1 MNIAKALKTKN
12 SLVKSLREIGEKIRR
27 NNSSLKGMVNPY
39 DTKALYLMFKEKQ
52 EELLTLK
59 AALNKANIP
68 IQGTIYRLTEL
79 KSEINWLKGI
89 STQEGKTS
97 QHSYGN
103 ISVENEFI
111 AQITT
116 LELEKFISDRETE
129 LETLQEEVD
138 KFNYTTEI

>member
-1 MNIAKALKTKN
+1 
-12 SLVKSLREIGEKIRR
+12 
-27 NNSSLKGMVNPY
+27 MVNPY